1 MTKSIDIRD
10 AHEHNLRHVSLNIP
24 RDSIVV
30 VTGVSGSGKS
40 SLAFDT
46 VFQEGQRRFV
56 ESLSAY
62 ARQFIG
68 RMKHPE
74 VESVR
79 GISPTISIDQKTVNR
94 NPRSTVGTVVEIL
107 DHYRLLFA
115 RLGVPHCPECGRVIQ
130 AQTVDQ
136 IVDNLYAGDGEVNGV
151 PRQVTV
157 MAPIVQ
163 DRKGEYRKELAELK
177 ENGFVR
183 VRVDGEIYRI
193 DEVPPLVRYE
203 KHTIEAVIDRLTLE
217 RKNMSRLREALEGAL
232 KLTDGKLVS
241 FWFAGVPG
249 ATGAAAAGEYRL
261 QGTLLACPKCGV
273 SIPELEP
280 RFFSFNDP
288 KGRCPVCKGM
298 GESCEFDIDL
308 IVPDKT
314 LSLKQGALAVQKKDT
329 GTLLFSD
336 YGWRNLRTIANEM
349 KFTFDTPWNKLKP
362 AQQHAI
368 LYGTPS
374 GSERGV
380 IDIIQELWD
389 MWHIFHF
396 RKFMQIGVCPECKG
410 TRINRTANAV
420 EFHGHNLTEMTEWSV
435 EKSVEFFNKLDLSE
449 KEQRIG
455 REILK
460 EIRGRLSFLNAVGL
474 GYLNISRKAST
485 LSGGEAQRI
494 RLASAVGAGLQ
505 GVLYVMDEPSI
516 GLHPRD
522 NDKLLGMLDHLRA
535 QGNSLIVVEHDE
547 DTMRHADYVID
558 VGPGAG
564 VEGGGI
570 IAAGT
575 VEELEKNKDS
585 LTGAYLSGRKAIEV
599 PVQRKKITAETPKLK
614 VCGAAENNLKNIDV
628 EIPLD
633 GALTVVTG
641 VSGSGKSTLVN
652 QILRRELAR
661 VFFNSE
667 EPVGKFDHLEGLEN
681 IDKVIEIDQT
691 PIGRTPRSNPATYT
705 KIWDDIRDLFAA
717 MEESKIRGYTK
728 SRFSFNVK
736 GGRCDAC
743 EGAGVKEIDMHILPS
758 VQVTCEVCNGK
769 RFNDATREVYFKGKN
784 VSEILDM
791 SISEAAEF
799 FKDISKIAQPLNLL
813 CEVGLGYLTL
823 GQPSTTLSG
832 GEAQRIKIAS
842 ELRRPGTGKT
852 LYLLDEPTTGL
863 HFEDIRKLMECL
875 NRLRS
880 LGNSIVII
888 EHNLDVIKCADWIID
903 LGPDAGVHGGR
914 VIAAGTP
921 EQIAKCKK
929 SETGR
934 YLAPVLA
941 RAKNGYKPITSL
953 IGSLAE
959 NKARYD
965 ATSAQMAAAMKKN
978 SDGPS
983 LDIEVRGARKHNL
996 KNIDVTIPR
1005 HKLTVVTG
1013 VSGSGKSSLAFHTLF
1028 SEGQRR
1034 FVETL
1039 STYARR
1045 FLGRPDRGSIDSITG
1060 LAPAIAIDQKSASKS
1075 PRSTVATLTE
1085 IYDYFRI
1092 FWSRVGT
1099 PHCLKCGKPVDSY
1112 AAGDLMQLAFDR
1124 DAGKMVTVLAPFE
1137 VKDILKLSKILTE
1150 KGYRKVYMGD
1160 KLTDLPLP
1168 KVPTREKQVLA
1179 VVDQVVVKEENRAR
1193 LVEAFERAYR
1203 DGNGIL
1209 FMDAEGQERLSA
1221 SEKPGCAACG
1231 WYMDS
1236 ALNPKLFSFNTHWGA
1251 CETCL
1256 GLGVLK
1262 DSKRE
1267 TGKVCPA
1274 CHGERLKP
1282 EYLAVRIGGNRG
1294 AGSSA
1299 GMNIMD
1305 VHHMSID
1312 NARDWFAAVNF
1323 DGEKNGAGKAKIAE
1337 PLLREII
1344 GRLDFLKSVGLG
1356 YIGLDRSGD
1365 TLSGGESQRIRL
1377 ASQIGSGL
1385 EGVLYVLDEPTVGLH
1400 ESDTAKLLDTLYRL
1414 RDLGNTLVVVEHDMK
1429 MMEAADHIID
1439 MGPAAGEFGGE
1450 VVAEGSP
1457 KALAKPY
1464 ALQQFPRSE
1473 TVKYLTRSN
1482 PIANQIEAKPITEDT
1497 EFYEFKNLTKNN
1509 LKDISVKFPKGAISV
1524 VCGVSGSGKSS
1535 MVMDEVYPALKRKF
1549 QARGKKKQS
1558 GEVLLVDQS
1567 PISGTPRSTPASFTG
1582 VFDDI
1587 RKLFSKLEQS
1597 KVKGFDY
1604 GRFSYN
1610 LARGRCAACEGRGAV
1625 SVEMHFLS
1633 DVWEVCDAC
1642 GGKRYNQETLSVTF
1656 KGKNIADVLDMRVAE
1671 ACEFFKDQPKIL
1683 PKLEALRDVGLP
1695 YVKLG
1700 QPVTTLSGG
1709 ENQRLKLAAELARK
1723 NAPEMVYLLDEPTT
1737 GLHLKDIQTLWN
1749 QLRKLSARGNT
1760 VIVIEH
1766 HPDIIRLADWKVELG
1781 PVGGGNGGHLLE
1793 MGCNN

>member
-46 VFQEGQRRFV
+46 IFQEGQRRFV

-136 IVDNLYAGDGEVNGV
+136 IVDNLYAGDGEIQGV
-151 PRQVTV
+151 PRQITV

-163 DRKGEYRKELAELK
+163 ERKGEYRKELAELK
-177 ENGFVR
+177 ESGFVR

-193 DEVPPLVRYE
+193 DEVPQLVRYE
-203 KHTIEAVIDRLTLE
+203 KHTIEAVVDRLTLE

-232 KLTDGKLVS
+232 KLTEGKLVS
-241 FWFAGVPG
+241 FLFGD
-249 ATGAAAAGEYRL
+249 GEYRL

-288 KGRCPVCKGM
+288 KGQCPVCKGM
-298 GESCEFDIDL
+298 GESCVFDEDL
-308 IVPDKT
+308 VVPDKN
-314 LSLKQGALAVQKKDT
+314 LSINMGALACQKKDT
-329 GTLLFSD
+329 GDVIFSD
-336 YGWRNLRTIANEM
+336 FGWKDLRIIAHEM
-349 KFTFDTPWNKLKP
+349 KFSLDTPWCKLKP
-362 AQQHAI
+362 AQQKAV

-374 GSERGV
+374 GSMRGV
-380 IDIIQELWD
+380 ISVMQELWD
-389 MWHIFHF
+389 MWHIYHF
-396 RKFMQIGVCPECKG
+396 RKYMQIGVCPECKG
-410 TRINRTANAV
+410 TRINRMANAV
-420 EFHGHNLTEMTEWSV
+420 KFHGHNLTEMTEWSV
-435 EKSVEFFNKLDLSE
+435 EESVEFFNKLDLSE
-449 KEQRIG
+449 KELRIG
-455 REILK
+455 REVLK

-547 DTMRHADYVID
+547 DTMRHADYVVD

-575 VEELEKNKDS
+575 VSELEKNKDS

-599 PVQRKKITAETPKLK
+599 PACRKKIDKDTPKIK
-614 VCGAAENNLKNIDV
+614 ICGAAENNLKNIDV

-667 EPVGKFDHLEGLEN
+667 EPVGRFDHLEGIEN

-705 KIWDDIRDLFAA
+705 KIWDDIRDLFAS
-717 MEESKIRGYTK
+717 MEESRIRGYK
-728 SRFSFNVK
+728 KGRFSFNVK

-791 SISEAAEF
+791 SIGEAAEF
-799 FKDISKIAQPLNLL
+799 FKDQPRIAKPLDLL

-832 GEAQRIKIAS
+832 GEAQRIKIAA

-863 HFEDIRKLMECL
+863 HFEDIRKLMDCL

-880 LGNSIVII
+880 LGNSIVVI
-888 EHNLDVIKCADWIID
+888 EHNLDVIKCADWIVD
-903 LGPDAGVHGGR
+903 LGPDAGVHGGE
-914 VIAAGTP
+914 VIAVGTP

-941 RAKNGYKPITSL
+941 RAKNGYKPVTRL
-953 IGSLAE
+953 MGSLAE
-959 NKARYD
+959 NKARYN
-965 ATSAQMAAAMKKN
+965 ATSAKMAAAMKG
-978 SDGPS
+978 DGPS

-1045 FLGRPDRGSIDSITG
+1045 FLGRPDRGSVDSISG

-1112 AAGDLMQLAFDR
+1112 AVGDLMRWVFDR
-1124 DAGKMVTVLAPFE
+1124 KLDKMVTVLAPFE
-1137 VKDILKLSKILTE
+1137 IKDVLKLSMILKE
-1150 KGYRKVYMGD
+1150 KGYRKVYMGG
-1160 KLTDLPLP
+1160 KLLDLPFP
-1168 KVPTREKQVLA
+1168 KVPTREKQALA

-1209 FMDAEGQERLSA
+1209 FVDCEGEERLCA
-1221 SEKPGCAACG
+1221 SEKPGCPGCG

-1251 CETCL
+1251 CENCL
-1256 GLGVLK
+1256 GLGLVK
-1262 DSKRE
+1262 DSRFE
-1267 TGKVCPA
+1267 SGKVCPK
-1274 CHGERLKP
+1274 CRGERLKP
-1282 EYLAVRIGGNRG
+1282 EYLAVRIGGGRG
-1294 AGSSA
+1294 EKKQGKKNL

-1312 NARDWFAAVNF
+1312 SARDWFAGVSF
-1323 DGEKNGAGKAKIAE
+1323 EGEKNGAGKAKVAE

-1344 GRLDFLKSVGLG
+1344 ARLDFLKSVGLG

-1400 ESDTAKLLDTLYRL
+1400 ESDTAKLLDTLFRL

-1457 KALAKPY
+1457 KALSKPY

-1482 PIANQIEAKPITEDT
+1482 PITNQIEAKPITDGT
-1497 EFYEFKNLTKNN
+1497 EFYEFENLTKNN
-1509 LKDISVKFPKGAISV
+1509 LKDISVKFPKGGISV

-1535 MVMDEVYPALKRKF
+1535 MVMDEIYPALKSRF

-1587 RKLFSKLEQS
+1587 RQLFAKLEQS

-1610 LARGRCAACEGRGAV
+1610 IARGRCAACEGRGAI

-1633 DVWEVCDAC
+1633 DVWEVCEAC
-1642 GGKRYNQETLSVTF
+1642 GGKRYNQETLSVYF
-1656 KGKNIADVLDMRVAE
+1656 KGKNIADVLDMRVSE

-1760 VIVIEH
+1760 VIIIEH

-1793 MGCNN
+1793 MGCNGSF

>member
-1 MTKSIDIRD
+1 MTKSIEIRD
-10 AHEHNLRHVSLNIP
+10 AHEHNLRHVDLTIP

-68 RMKHPE
+68 RMKHPD

-107 DHYRLLFA
+107 DHYRLMFA
-115 RLGVPHCPECGRVIQ
+115 RLGVPHCPKCGKVIQ
-130 AQTVDQ
+130 AQSVDQ
-136 IVDNLYAGDGEVNGV
+136 IVDNLYASDENKKIL
-151 PRQVTV
+151 V

-163 DRKGEYRKELAELK
+163 ERKGEYRKELAELK

-183 VRVDGEIYRI
+183 VRVDGTIYRLE
-193 DEVPPLVRYE
+193 EVPLLVRYE
-203 KHTIEAVIDRLTLE
+203 KHTIEVVIDRLVLE
-217 RKNMSRLREALEGAL
+217 RKNMSRLREAIEGAL

-241 FWFAGVPG
+241 FLLDDSD
-249 ATGAAAAGEYRL
+249 YRL
-261 QGTLLACPKCGV
+261 QGTQLACPKCGI

-288 KGRCPVCKGM
+288 KGQCPACKGL
-298 GESCEFDIDL
+298 GESCEFDINL
-308 IVPDKT
+308 IVPDPS
-314 LSLKQGALAVQKKDT
+314 LSLKQGCLAPQKKDD
-329 GTLLFSD
+329 GCIIFSD
-336 YGWRNLRTIANEM
+336 FGWRNLRTIANEM
-349 KFTFDTPWNKLKP
+349 HFSLDTPWNKLKK
-362 AQQHAI
+362 AQQDAV

-380 IDIIQELWD
+380 VTIMQELWD
-389 MWHIFHF
+389 MWHIYHF
-396 RKFMQIGVCPECKG
+396 RKYMQIGVCPECHG
-410 TRINRTANAV
+410 TRINRIAAAV
-420 EFHGHNLTEMTEWSV
+420 DFHGHNICEMTEWSV
-435 EKSVEFFNKLDLSE
+435 EKSVEFFNKLKLSP

-455 REILK
+455 REVLK
-460 EIRGRLSFLNAVGL
+460 EIRGRLGFLKAVGL
-474 GYLNISRKAST
+474 GYLDISRKAST

-505 GVLYVMDEPSI
+505 GVLYVLDEPSI

-522 NDKLLGMLDHLRA
+522 NDKLLEMLERLRA
-535 QGNSLIVVEHDE
+535 QGNSLLIVEHDE
-547 DTMRHADYVID
+547 DTMRHADCVID

-564 VEGGGI
+564 VEGGRI
-570 IAAGT
+570 LAAGT
-575 VEELEKNKDS
+575 VEELEKNKSS
-585 LTGAYLSGRKAIEV
+585 LTGAYLSGRKAIEI
-599 PVQRKKITAETPKLK
+599 PAQRMKIDAKTPKLK
-614 VCGAAENNLKNIDV
+614 ICGACENNLKNIDV
-628 EIPLD
+628 EIPLG
-633 GALTVVTG
+633 GAFTVVTG

-661 VFFNSE
+661 VFYNSE

-705 KIWDDIRDLFAA
+705 KIWDDIRDLFAG
-717 MEESKIRGYTK
+717 MEESKVRGYTK

-743 EGAGVKEIDMHILPS
+743 EGAGVKVIDMHILPS
-758 VQVTCEVCNGK
+758 VQVTCDVCDGK
-769 RFNDATREVYFKGKN
+769 RFNEATREVYFKGKN
-784 VSEILDM
+784 ISEVLDM

-799 FKDISKIAQPLNLL
+799 FKDIPKIAEPLKLL

-832 GEAQRIKIAS
+832 GEAQRVKIAS

-863 HFEDIRKLMECL
+863 HFEDIRRLLECL

-880 LGNSIVII
+880 LGNSVVVI

-903 LGPDAGVHGGR
+903 LGPDAGVNGGR
-914 VIAAGTP
+914 IIATGTP

-941 RAKNGYKPITSL
+941 KKHG
-953 IGSLAE
+953 E
-959 NKARYD
+959 NKHFARTDEKGENY
-965 ATSAQMAAAMKKN
+965 
-978 SDGPS
+978 S
-983 LDIEVRGARKHNL
+983 LDIEVHGARKHNL

-1005 HKLTVVTG
+1005 HKLTVITG

-1045 FLGRPDRGSIDSITG
+1045 FLGRPDRGSIDSISG

-1092 FWSRVGT
+1092 LWARVGT
-1099 PHCLKCGKPVDSY
+1099 AHCLHCGKPVSSY
-1112 AAGDLMQLAFDR
+1112 AAGDLMQFAFDR
-1124 DAGKMVTVLAPFE
+1124 DLNKMVTVLAPFE
-1137 VKDILKLSKILTE
+1137 IKDEIKLSKILTE
-1150 KGYRKVYMGD
+1150 KGYRKVYLGK
-1160 KLTDLPLP
+1160 KLVELPLP
-1168 KVPTREKQVLA
+1168 KIPIREKQLLA
-1179 VVDQVVVKEENRAR
+1179 VVDSVVVKEENRAR
-1193 LVEAFERAYR
+1193 LVEAFERGYR

-1209 FMDAEGQERLSA
+1209 YVDCDGEERLSA
-1221 SEKPGCAACG
+1221 SEKPGCPECG

-1236 ALNPKLFSFNTHWGA
+1236 VLNPKHFSFNTHWGA

-1256 GLGVLK
+1256 GLGHFK
-1262 DSKRE
+1262 DGE
-1267 TGKVCPA
+1267 ECPD

-1282 EYLAVRIGGNRG
+1282 EYLAVRILGK
-1294 AGSSA
+1294 
-1299 GMNIMD
+1299 NIMD
-1305 VHHMSID
+1305 INHMSIAE
-1312 NARDWFAAVNF
+1312 ARDWFAKVDFANEENATAVSA
-1323 DGEKNGAGKAKIAE
+1323 ESKKTIAA

-1344 GRLDFLKSVGLG
+1344 GRLDFLISVGLG
-1356 YIGLDRSGD
+1356 YIGLDRAGD

-1414 RDLGNTLVVVEHDMK
+1414 RDLGNTLVVVEHDIK
-1429 MMEAADHIID
+1429 MMQAADHIID
-1439 MGPAAGEFGGE
+1439 MGPGAGDFGGE

-1457 KALAKPY
+1457 VELAKPY

-1473 TVKYLTRSN
+1473 TVKFLTYST
-1482 PIANQIEAKPITEDT
+1482 PVANQLEPVHITDDT
-1497 EFYEFKNLTKNN
+1497 EFYEFKNLKTNN
-1509 LKDISVKFPKGAISV
+1509 LKNLSVKFPKKAVSV

-1535 MVMDEVYPALKRKF
+1535 LVVDEVFPALKKLF
-1549 QARGKKKQS
+1549 QARGRKKQS

-1597 KVKGFDY
+1597 KMKGFDY

-1610 LARGRCAACEGRGAV
+1610 LARGRCPACEGRGAV
-1625 SVEMHFLS
+1625 AVEMHFLS
-1633 DVWEVCDAC
+1633 DIWETCEVC
-1642 GGKRYNQETLSVTF
+1642 GGKRYNQETLTVTF
-1656 KGKNIADVLDMRVAE
+1656 KGKNIADVLDMRIVE

-1683 PKLEALRDVGLP
+1683 PKLECLRDVGLP

-1709 ENQRLKLAAELARK
+1709 ESQRLKLAAELCRRPA
-1723 NAPEMVYLLDEPTT
+1723 NEMVYLLDEPTT
-1737 GLHLKDIQTLWN
+1737 GLHLKDIQILWN
-1749 QLRKLSARGNT
+1749 LLRRLSARGDT

-1781 PVGGGNGGHLLE
+1781 PVGGAKGGYLLE
-1793 MGCNN
+1793 MGVNSPKF

>member
-1 MTKSIDIRD
+1 MTKSIVIRD
-10 AHEHNLRHVSLNIP
+10 AHEHNLRHVDLTIP

-68 RMKHPE
+68 RMKHPD

-107 DHYRLLFA
+107 DHYRLMFA
-115 RLGVPHCPECGRVIQ
+115 RLGVPHCPKCGKVIQ
-130 AQTVDQ
+130 AQSVDQ
-136 IVDNLYAGDGEVNGV
+136 IVDNLYASDENKKIL
-151 PRQVTV
+151 V

-163 DRKGEYRKELAELK
+163 ERKGEYRKELAELK

-183 VRVDGEIYRI
+183 VRVDGTIYRLE
-193 DEVPPLVRYE
+193 EVPLLVRYE
-203 KHTIEAVIDRLTLE
+203 KHTIEVVIDRLTLE
-217 RKNMSRLREALEGAL
+217 RKNMSRLREAIEGAL

-241 FWFAGVPG
+241 FLLSTPE
-249 ATGAAAAGEYRL
+249 AAGSDGAGSAKEEYRL
-261 QGTLLACPKCGV
+261 QGTQLACPKCGI

-288 KGRCPVCKGM
+288 KGQCPACRGL
-298 GESCEFDIDL
+298 GESCEFDINL
-308 IVPDKT
+308 IVPDPS
-314 LSLKQGALAVQKKDT
+314 LSLKQGCLAPQKKDD
-329 GTLLFSD
+329 GCIIFSD
-336 YGWRNLRTIANEM
+336 FGWRNLRTIANEM
-349 KFTFDTPWNKLKP
+349 HFTLDTPWNKLKK
-362 AQQHAI
+362 AQQDAV

-380 IDIIQELWD
+380 VTVMQELWD
-389 MWHIFHF
+389 MWHIYHF
-396 RKFMQIGVCPECKG
+396 RKYMQIGVCPECHG
-410 TRINRTANAV
+410 TRINRIAAAV
-420 EFHGHNLTEMTEWSV
+420 DFHGHNICEMTEWSV
-435 EKSVEFFNKLDLSE
+435 EKSVEFFDKLKLSP

-455 REILK
+455 REVLK
-460 EIRGRLSFLNAVGL
+460 EIRGRLGFLKAVGL
-474 GYLNISRKAST
+474 GYLDISRKAST

-505 GVLYVMDEPSI
+505 GVLYVLDEPSI

-522 NDKLLGMLDHLRA
+522 NDKLLEMLERLRA
-535 QGNSLIVVEHDE
+535 QGNSLLIVEHDE
-547 DTMRHADYVID
+547 DTMRHADCVID

-564 VEGGGI
+564 VEGGRI
-570 IAAGT
+570 LAAGT
-575 VEELEKNKDS
+575 VDELEKNKSS
-585 LTGAYLSGRKAIEV
+585 LTGAYLSGRKSIEI
-599 PVQRKKITAETPKLK
+599 PSQRMKIDAKTPKLK
-614 VCGAAENNLKNIDV
+614 ICGACENNLKNVDV
-628 EIPLD
+628 EIPLG
-633 GALTVVTG
+633 GAFTVVTG
-641 VSGSGKSTLVN
+641 VSGSGKSTLIN

-661 VFFNSE
+661 VFYNSE

-705 KIWDDIRDLFAA
+705 KIWDDIRDLFAG
-717 MEESKIRGYTK
+717 MEESKVRGYTK

-743 EGAGVKEIDMHILPS
+743 EGAGVKVIDMHILPS
-758 VQVTCEVCNGK
+758 VQVTCDVCDGK
-769 RFNDATREVYFKGKN
+769 RFNEATREVYFKGKN
-784 VSEILDM
+784 ISEVLDM

-799 FKDISKIAQPLNLL
+799 FKDIPKIAEPLKLL

-832 GEAQRIKIAS
+832 GEAQRVKIAS

-863 HFEDIRKLMECL
+863 HFEDIRRLLECL

-880 LGNSIVII
+880 LGNSVVVI

-903 LGPDAGVHGGR
+903 LGPDAGVNGGR
-914 VIAAGTP
+914 IIATGTP

-941 RAKNGYKPITSL
+941 KKHG
-953 IGSLAE
+953 E
-959 NKARYD
+959 NKHFERTEEKGENY
-965 ATSAQMAAAMKKN
+965 
-978 SDGPS
+978 S
-983 LDIEVRGARKHNL
+983 LDIEVHGARKHNL

-1005 HKLTVVTG
+1005 HKLTVITG

-1045 FLGRPDRGSIDSITG
+1045 FLGRPDRGSIDSISG

-1092 FWSRVGT
+1092 LWARVGT
-1099 PHCLKCGKPVDSY
+1099 AHCLHCGKPVSSY
-1112 AAGDLMQLAFDR
+1112 AAGDLMQLAFSR
-1124 DAGKMVTVLAPFE
+1124 DLNKMVTVLAPFE
-1137 VKDILKLSKILTE
+1137 IKDVLKLSKILTE
-1150 KGYRKVYMGD
+1150 KGYRKAYLGK
-1160 KLTDLPLP
+1160 KLVELPLP
-1168 KVPTREKQVLA
+1168 KIPTREKQLLA
-1179 VVDQVVVKEENRAR
+1179 VVDSVVVKEENRAR
-1193 LVEAFERAYR
+1193 LVEAFERGYR

-1209 FMDAEGQERLSA
+1209 YVDCDGEERLSA
-1221 SEKPGCAACG
+1221 SEKPGCPECG

-1236 ALNPKLFSFNTHWGA
+1236 ALNPKHFSFNTHWGA

-1256 GLGVLK
+1256 GLGHFK
-1262 DSKRE
+1262 DGE
-1267 TGKVCPA
+1267 ECPD

-1282 EYLAVRIGGNRG
+1282 EYLAVKILGK
-1294 AGSSA
+1294 
-1299 GMNIMD
+1299 NIMD
-1305 VHHMSID
+1305 INHMSIAE
-1312 NARDWFAAVNF
+1312 ARDWFAKVDFANEENATAVS
-1323 DGEKNGAGKAKIAE
+1323 AE
-1337 PLLREII
+1337 SKKTVAAPLLREII
-1344 GRLDFLKSVGLG
+1344 GRLDFLISVGLG
-1356 YIGLDRSGD
+1356 YIGLDRAGD

-1414 RDLGNTLVVVEHDMK
+1414 RDLGNTLVVVEHDIK
-1429 MMEAADHIID
+1429 MMQAADHIID
-1439 MGPAAGEFGGE
+1439 MGPGAGDFGGE

-1457 KALAKPY
+1457 AELAKPY

-1473 TVKYLTRSN
+1473 TVKFLTYST
-1482 PIANQIEAKPITEDT
+1482 PVANQLEPVQITDET
-1497 EFYEFKNLTKNN
+1497 EFYEFKNLKTNN
-1509 LKDISVKFPKGAISV
+1509 LKNLSVKFPKHAVSV

-1535 MVMDEVYPALKRKF
+1535 LVVDEVFPALKRLF
-1549 QARGKKKQS
+1549 QARGRKKQS

-1597 KVKGFDY
+1597 KMKGFDY

-1610 LARGRCAACEGRGAV
+1610 LARGRCPACEGRGAV
-1625 SVEMHFLS
+1625 AVEMHFLS
-1633 DVWEVCDAC
+1633 DIWETCEVC
-1642 GGKRYNQETLSVTF
+1642 GGKRYNQETLTVTF
-1656 KGKNIADVLDMRVAE
+1656 KGKNIADVLDMRIVE

-1683 PKLEALRDVGLP
+1683 PKLECLRDVGLP

-1709 ENQRLKLAAELARK
+1709 ESQRLKLAAELCRRPA
-1723 NAPEMVYLLDEPTT
+1723 NEMVYLLDEPTT
-1737 GLHLKDIQTLWN
+1737 GLHLKDIQILWN
-1749 QLRKLSARGNT
+1749 LLRRLSARGDT

-1781 PVGGGNGGHLLE
+1781 PVGGAKGGYLLE
-1793 MGCNN
+1793 MGVNSSNL

>member
-1 MTKSIDIRD
+1 MTKSIEIRD
-10 AHEHNLRHVSLNIP
+10 AHEHNLRHVDLTIP

-68 RMKHPE
+68 RMKHPD

-107 DHYRLLFA
+107 DHYRLMFA
-115 RLGVPHCPECGRVIQ
+115 RLGVPHCPKCGKVIQ
-130 AQTVDQ
+130 AQSVDQ
-136 IVDNLYAGDGEVNGV
+136 IVDNLYASDENKKIL
-151 PRQVTV
+151 V

-163 DRKGEYRKELAELK
+163 ERKGEYRKELAELK

-183 VRVDGEIYRI
+183 VRVDGTIYRLE
-193 DEVPPLVRYE
+193 DVPLLVRYE
-203 KHTIEAVIDRLTLE
+203 KHTIEVVIDRLTLE
-217 RKNMSRLREALEGAL
+217 RKNMSRLREAIEGAL

-241 FWFAGVPG
+241 FLLSSPE
-249 ATGAAAAGEYRL
+249 AAGGSNAANSDGAGSAKEEYRL
-261 QGTLLACPKCGV
+261 QGTQLACPKCGI

-288 KGRCPVCKGM
+288 KGQCPACRGL
-298 GESCEFDIDL
+298 GESCEFDVNL
-308 IVPDKT
+308 IVPDPS
-314 LSLKQGALAVQKKDT
+314 LSLKQGCLAPQKKDD
-329 GTLLFSD
+329 GCIIFSD
-336 YGWRNLRTIANEM
+336 FGWRNLRTIANEM
-349 KFTFDTPWNKLKP
+349 HFSLDTPWNKLKK
-362 AQQHAI
+362 AQQDAV

-380 IDIIQELWD
+380 VTIMQELWD
-389 MWHIFHF
+389 MWHIYHF
-396 RKFMQIGVCPECKG
+396 RKYMQIGVCPECHG
-410 TRINRTANAV
+410 TRINRIAAAV
-420 EFHGHNLTEMTEWSV
+420 DFHGHNICEMTEWSV
-435 EKSVEFFNKLDLSE
+435 EKSVEFFNKLKLSP

-455 REILK
+455 REVLK
-460 EIRGRLSFLNAVGL
+460 EIRGRLGFLKAVGL
-474 GYLNISRKAST
+474 GYLDISRKAST

-505 GVLYVMDEPSI
+505 GVLYVLDEPSI

-522 NDKLLGMLDHLRA
+522 NDKLLEMLERLRA
-535 QGNSLIVVEHDE
+535 QGNSLLIVEHDE
-547 DTMRHADYVID
+547 DTMRHADCVID

-564 VEGGGI
+564 VEGGRI
-570 IAAGT
+570 LAAGT
-575 VEELEKNKDS
+575 VDELEKNKSS
-585 LTGAYLSGRKAIEV
+585 LTGAYLSGRKSIEI
-599 PVQRKKITAETPKLK
+599 PAQRMKIDAKTPKLK
-614 VCGAAENNLKNIDV
+614 ICGACENNLKNVDV
-628 EIPLD
+628 EIPLG
-633 GALTVVTG
+633 GAFTVVTG
-641 VSGSGKSTLVN
+641 VSGSGKSTLIN

-661 VFFNSE
+661 VFYNSE

-705 KIWDDIRDLFAA
+705 KIWDDIRDLFAG
-717 MEESKIRGYTK
+717 MEESKVRGYTK

-743 EGAGVKEIDMHILPS
+743 EGAGVKVIDMHILPS
-758 VQVTCEVCNGK
+758 VQVTCDVCDGK
-769 RFNDATREVYFKGKN
+769 RFNEATREVYFKGKN
-784 VSEILDM
+784 ISEVLDM

-799 FKDISKIAQPLNLL
+799 FKDIPKIAEPLKLL

-832 GEAQRIKIAS
+832 GEAQRVKIAS

-863 HFEDIRKLMECL
+863 HFEDIRRLLECL

-880 LGNSIVII
+880 LGNSVVVI

-903 LGPDAGVHGGR
+903 LGPDAGVNGGR
-914 VIAAGTP
+914 IIATGTP

-941 RAKNGYKPITSL
+941 KKHG
-953 IGSLAE
+953 E
-959 NKARYD
+959 NKHFERTDEKGEDY
-965 ATSAQMAAAMKKN
+965 
-978 SDGPS
+978 S
-983 LDIEVRGARKHNL
+983 LDIEVHGARKHNL

-1005 HKLTVVTG
+1005 HKLTVITG

-1045 FLGRPDRGSIDSITG
+1045 FLGRPDRGSIDSISG

-1092 FWSRVGT
+1092 LWARVGT
-1099 PHCLKCGKPVDSY
+1099 AHCLKCGKPVSSY

-1124 DAGKMVTVLAPFE
+1124 DLNKMVTVLAPFE
-1137 VKDILKLSKILTE
+1137 IKDEIKLSKILTE
-1150 KGYRKVYMGD
+1150 KGYRKVYLGK
-1160 KLTDLPLP
+1160 KLVELPLP
-1168 KVPTREKQVLA
+1168 KIPIREKQLLA
-1179 VVDQVVVKEENRAR
+1179 VVDSVVVKEENRAR
-1193 LVEAFERAYR
+1193 LVEAFERGYR

-1209 FMDAEGQERLSA
+1209 YVDCDGEERLSA
-1221 SEKPGCAACG
+1221 SEKPGCPDCG

-1236 ALNPKLFSFNTHWGA
+1236 ALNPKHFSFNTHWGA

-1256 GLGVLK
+1256 GLGHFK
-1262 DSKRE
+1262 DGE
-1267 TGKVCPA
+1267 ECPD

-1282 EYLAVRIGGNRG
+1282 EYLAVRILGK
-1294 AGSSA
+1294 
-1299 GMNIMD
+1299 NIMD
-1305 VHHMSID
+1305 INHMSIAE
-1312 NARDWFAAVNF
+1312 ARDWFAKVDFANEENATSATIQSKTTV
-1323 DGEKNGAGKAKIAE
+1323 AS

-1344 GRLDFLKSVGLG
+1344 GRLDFLISVGLG
-1356 YIGLDRSGD
+1356 YIGLDRAGD

-1414 RDLGNTLVVVEHDMK
+1414 RDLGNTLVVVEHDIK
-1429 MMEAADHIID
+1429 MMQAADHIID
-1439 MGPAAGEFGGE
+1439 MGPGAGDFGGE

-1457 KALAKPY
+1457 AELAKPY
-1464 ALQQFPRSE
+1464 ALQRFPRSE
-1473 TVKYLTRSN
+1473 TVKFLTYST
-1482 PIANQIEAKPITEDT
+1482 PVANQLEPVQITDDT
-1497 EFYEFKNLTKNN
+1497 EFYEFKNLKTNN
-1509 LKDISVKFPKGAISV
+1509 LKNLSVKFPKHAVSV

-1535 MVMDEVYPALKRKF
+1535 LVVDEVFPALKKQF
-1549 QARGKKKQS
+1549 QARGRKKQS

-1597 KVKGFDY
+1597 KMKGFDY

-1610 LARGRCAACEGRGAV
+1610 LARGRCPACEGRGAV
-1625 SVEMHFLS
+1625 AVEMHFLS
-1633 DVWEVCDAC
+1633 DIWETCEVC
-1642 GGKRYNQETLSVTF
+1642 GGKRYNQETLTVTF
-1656 KGKNIADVLDMRVAE
+1656 KGKNIADVLDMRIVE

-1683 PKLEALRDVGLP
+1683 PKLECLRDVGLP

-1709 ENQRLKLAAELARK
+1709 ESQRLKLAAELCRRPAT
-1723 NAPEMVYLLDEPTT
+1723 EMVYLLDEPTT
-1737 GLHLKDIQTLWN
+1737 GLHLKDIQILWN
-1749 QLRKLSARGNT
+1749 LLRRLSARGDT

-1781 PVGGGNGGHLLE
+1781 PVGGAKGGYLLE
-1793 MGCNN
+1793 MGVNSPKS

>member
-1 MTKSIDIRD
+1 
-10 AHEHNLRHVSLNIP
+10 
-24 RDSIVV
+24 
-30 VTGVSGSGKS
+30 
-40 SLAFDT
+40 
-46 VFQEGQRRFV
+46 
-56 ESLSAY
+56 
-62 ARQFIG
+62 
-68 RMKHPE
+68 MKRPD

-107 DHYRLLFA
+107 DHYRLLFS
-115 RLGVPHCPECGRVIQ
+115 RLGVPHCPKCGKVIQ

-136 IVDNLYAGDGEVNGV
+136 IVDNLYAVDENRKIV
-151 PRQVTV
+151 V
-157 MAPIVQ
+157 MGPIVQ
-163 DRKGEYRKELAELK
+163 ERKGEYRKELAELK

-183 VRVDGEIYRI
+183 ARVDGEIYRLE
-193 DEVPPLVRYE
+193 DVPQLVRYE
-203 KHTIEAVIDRLTLE
+203 KHTIEAVVDRLVLE
-217 RKNMSRLREALEGAL
+217 RKNMSRLREAIEGAL

-241 FWFAGVPG
+241 FLLDDS
-249 ATGAAAAGEYRL
+249 EYRL

-288 KGRCPVCKGM
+288 KGRCPACKGL
-298 GESCEFDIDL
+298 GENCEFDVDL
-308 IVPDKT
+308 VVPDKS
-314 LSLKQGALAVQKKDT
+314 LSLKQGCLAPQKKDD
-329 GTLLFSD
+329 GCIIFSD
-336 YGWRNLRTIANEM
+336 FGWRNLRTIANEM
-349 KFTFDTPWNKLKP
+349 HFSLDTPWFKLKK
-362 AQQHAI
+362 AQQDAI

-380 IDIIQELWD
+380 ISVMQELWD

-396 RKFMQIGVCPECKG
+396 RKFMQIGPCPECHG
-410 TRINRTANAV
+410 TRINSIAAAV
-420 EFHGHNLTEMTEWSV
+420 DFHGHNICEMTDWSV
-435 EKSVEFFNKLDLSE
+435 EKSVEFFAKLNLSA

-455 REILK
+455 SEVLK
-460 EIRGRLSFLNAVGL
+460 EIRGRLGFLNAVGL

-505 GVLYVMDEPSI
+505 GVLYVLDEPSI

-522 NDKLLGMLDHLRA
+522 NDKLLEMLSRLRA
-535 QGNSLIVVEHDE
+535 QGNSLLIVEHDE
-547 DTMRHADYVID
+547 DTMRHADCVID

-564 VEGGGI
+564 VEGGRI
-570 IAAGT
+570 LAAGT
-575 VEELEKNKDS
+575 VEELEKNKSS
-585 LTGAYLSGRKAIEV
+585 LTGAYLSGRKAIEI
-599 PVQRKKITAETPKLK
+599 PKERKKIDKDTPKLK
-614 VCGAAENNLKNIDV
+614 LFGCCENNLKNVDV
-628 EIPLD
+628 EFPLD
-633 GALTVVTG
+633 GAFTVVTG

-661 VFFNSE
+661 VFYNSE
-667 EPVGKFDHLEGLEN
+667 EPVGKFDHMEGLGN

-705 KIWDDIRDLFAA
+705 KIWDDIRDLFAGL
-717 MEESKIRGYTK
+717 EESKVRGYSK

-743 EGAGVKEIDMHILPS
+743 EGAGVKIVDMHILPS
-758 VQVTCEVCNGK
+758 VQVTCDVCDGK
-769 RFNDATREVYFKGKN
+769 RFNEATREVFYKGKN
-784 VSEILDM
+784 ISEILDM
-791 SISEAAEF
+791 SISEACEF
-799 FKDISKIAQPLNLL
+799 FKNLPKIYKPLQLL
-813 CEVGLGYLTL
+813 EEVGLGYLRL

-832 GEAQRIKIAS
+832 GEAQRVKIAA

-863 HFEDIRKLMECL
+863 HFEDIRKLLECL

-880 LGNSIVII
+880 LGNSIVVI
-888 EHNLDVIKCADWIID
+888 EHNLDVIKCADWIVD

-914 VIAAGTP
+914 IVATGSP

-941 RAKNGYKPITSL
+941 KKQSEKRL
-953 IGSLAE
+953 FERRHEGSE
-959 NKARYD
+959 EC
-965 ATSAQMAAAMKKN
+965 
-978 SDGPS
+978 S

-1005 HKLTVVTG
+1005 HKITVVTG

-1045 FLGRPDRGSIDSITG
+1045 FLGRPDRGSVDSISG
-1060 LAPAIAIDQKSASKS
+1060 LAPAIAIDQKSSSKS

-1092 FWSRVGT
+1092 FWARVGT
-1099 PHCLKCGKPVDSY
+1099 AHCLHCGKSVNSF
-1112 AAGDLMQLAFDR
+1112 AVGDLVQFAFGR
-1124 DAGKMVTVLAPFE
+1124 DADKMVTVLAPFE
-1137 VKDILKLSKILTE
+1137 VKDIVKLSKILTD
-1150 KGYRKVYMGD
+1150 KGYRYAYLGE
-1160 KLTDLPLP
+1160 KLVELPFP
-1168 KVPTREKQVLA
+1168 KIPVRNKQVLA
-1179 VVDQVVVKEENRAR
+1179 VVDRVVVKEENRAR
-1193 LVEAFERAYR
+1193 LVDAFERAYR

-1209 FMDAEGQERLSA
+1209 FVDSEGHERLSA
-1221 SEKPGCAACG
+1221 SEKPGCPECG
-1231 WYMDS
+1231 WYMES
-1236 ALNPKLFSFNTHWGA
+1236 ALNPRNFSFNTHWGA

-1256 GLGVLK
+1256 GLGHFK
-1262 DSKRE
+1262 DGE
-1267 TGKVCPA
+1267 ICPY
-1274 CHGERLKP
+1274 CHGERLKKD
-1282 EYLAVRIGGNRG
+1282 YLAVRIRG
-1294 AGSSA
+1294 R
-1299 GMNIMD
+1299 NIMD
-1305 VHHMSID
+1305 VHHMSIAE
-1312 NARDWFAAVNF
+1312 ARDWFAEVNF
-1323 DGEKNGAGKAKIAE
+1323 DGEKNAEGKRSVAE

-1344 GRLDFLKSVGLG
+1344 GRLDFLNSVGLG
-1356 YIGLDRSGD
+1356 YIGLDRAGD
-1365 TLSGGESQRIRL
+1365 TLSGGEAQRIRL

-1429 MMEAADHIID
+1429 MMQAADHIID
-1439 MGPAAGEFGGE
+1439 LGPNAGDFGGE
-1450 VVAEGSP
+1450 IVAEGSP
-1457 KALAKPY
+1457 AELSKPY
-1464 ALQQFPRSE
+1464 ALQRFPRSE
-1473 TVKYLTRSN
+1473 TVKFMTRST
-1482 PIANQIEAKPITEDT
+1482 PVANQMAPVQIGDDT
-1497 EFYEFKNLTKNN
+1497 EFYEFSHLKANN
-1509 LKDISVKFPKGAISV
+1509 LKDISVKFPKGAVSV

-1535 MVMDEVYPALKRKF
+1535 LVVDAVFPALKNKF
-1549 QARGKKKQS
+1549 QARGRKKQS

-1587 RKLFSKLEQS
+1587 RKLYAKLEMS

-1610 LARGRCAACEGRGAV
+1610 LARGRCEACEGRGAIA
-1625 SVEMHFLS
+1625 VEMHFLS
-1633 DVWEVCDAC
+1633 DIWEPCEVC
-1642 GGKRYNQETLSVTF
+1642 GGKRYNQETLTVTF
-1656 KGKNIADVLDMRVAE
+1656 KGKNIADVLDMRVVE

-1683 PKLEALRDVGLP
+1683 PKLECLRDVGLP

-1700 QPVTTLSGG
+1700 QPVTTMSGG
-1709 ENQRLKLAAELARK
+1709 ENQRLKLAAELCRRPAT
-1723 NAPEMVYLLDEPTT
+1723 EMVYLLDEPTT
-1737 GLHLKDIQTLWN
+1737 GLHLKDIQILWN
-1749 QLRKLSARGNT
+1749 LLRRLSARGDT

-1781 PVGGGNGGHLLE
+1781 PVGGAKGGFLVN
-1793 MGCNN
+1793 MGENK

>member
-1 MTKSIDIRD
+1 MTKSIVIRD
-10 AHEHNLRHVSLNIP
+10 AHEHNLRHVDLTIP

-68 RMKHPE
+68 RMKRPD

-107 DHYRLLFA
+107 DHYRLLFS
-115 RLGVPHCPECGRVIQ
+115 RLGVPHCPKCGKVIQ

-136 IVDNLYAGDGEVNGV
+136 IVDNLYAGDENRKLV
-151 PRQVTV
+151 V

-163 DRKGEYRKELAELK
+163 ERKGEYRKELAELK

-183 VRVDGEIYRI
+183 ARVDGEIYRLE
-193 DEVPPLVRYE
+193 DVPPLVRYE
-203 KHTIEAVIDRLTLE
+203 KHTIEAVIDRMVLE
-217 RKNMSRLREALEGAL
+217 RKNMSRLREAIEGAL

-241 FWFAGVPG
+241 FLFDE
-249 ATGAAAAGEYRL
+249 GEYRL

-288 KGRCPVCKGM
+288 KGRCPACKGL
-298 GESCEFDIDL
+298 GESCTFDVDL
-308 IVPDKT
+308 VVPDKS
-314 LSLKQGALAVQKKDT
+314 LSIKQGCLAPQKKDD
-329 GTLLFSD
+329 GCIIFSD
-336 YGWRNLRTIANEM
+336 FGWRNLRTIANEM
-349 KFTFDTPWNKLKP
+349 HFSLDTPWNKLTK
-362 AQQHAI
+362 AQQNAV

-374 GSERGV
+374 ESERGV
-380 IDIIQELWD
+380 ITVMQELWD
-389 MWHIFHF
+389 MWHIYHF
-396 RKFMQIGVCPECKG
+396 RKYMLITECPECKG
-410 TRINRTANAV
+410 RRINNIAAAV
-420 EFHGHNLTEMTEWSV
+420 DFHGHNICEMTEWSV
-435 EKSVEFFNKLDLSE
+435 EKSVDFFEGLKLSA
-449 KEQRIG
+449 KEMRIG
-455 REILK
+455 SEVLK
-460 EIRGRLSFLNAVGL
+460 EIRGRLGFLKAVGL

-505 GVLYVMDEPSI
+505 GVLYVLDEPSI

-522 NDKLLGMLDHLRA
+522 NDKLLEMLERLRA
-535 QGNSLIVVEHDE
+535 QGNSLLVVEHDE
-547 DTMRHADYVID
+547 DTMRHADCVID

-564 VEGGGI
+564 VEGGRI
-570 IAAGT
+570 LAAGT
-575 VEELEKNKDS
+575 VEELEKNKS
-585 LTGAYLSGRKAIEV
+585 SITGAYLSGRKAIEI
-599 PVQRKKITAETPKLK
+599 PAERLKIGKDTPKLK
-614 VCGAAENNLKNIDV
+614 ICGACENNLKNIDV
-628 EIPLD
+628 EIPLG
-633 GALTVVTG
+633 GAFTVVTG
-641 VSGSGKSTLVN
+641 VSGSGKSTLIN
-652 QILRRELAR
+652 QILRQELAR

-667 EPVGKFDHLEGLEN
+667 EPVGKFDHLEGIEN

-705 KIWDDIRDLFAA
+705 KIWDDIRDLFGSLP
-717 MEESKIRGYTK
+717 ESKVRGYTK

-743 EGAGVKEIDMHILPS
+743 EGAGVKIIDMHILPS
-758 VQVTCEVCNGK
+758 VQVTCDVCDGK
-769 RFNDATREVYFKGKN
+769 RFNEATREVYFKGKN
-784 VSEILDM
+784 ISEVLDM
-791 SISEAAEF
+791 SVSEACEF
-799 FKDISKIAQPLNLL
+799 FKDLPKIAEPLKLL
-813 CEVGLGYLTL
+813 EEVGLGYLRL

-832 GEAQRIKIAS
+832 GEAQRVKIAS

-863 HFEDIRKLMECL
+863 HFEDIRRLLECL
-875 NRLRS
+875 NRLRR
-880 LGNSIVII
+880 LGNSVVVI

-903 LGPDAGVHGGR
+903 LGPDAGVRGGR
-914 VIAAGTP
+914 IVATGTP

-941 RAKNGYKPITSL
+941 KKHG
-953 IGSLAE
+953 E
-959 NKARYD
+959 NKHFDRNLKGGEDY
-965 ATSAQMAAAMKKN
+965 
-978 SDGPS
+978 S
-983 LDIEVRGARKHNL
+983 LDIEVHGARKHNL

-1005 HKLTVVTG
+1005 HKLTVVMG

-1045 FLGRPDRGSIDSITG
+1045 FLGRPDRGSVDSISG

-1092 FWSRVGT
+1092 FWARVGT
-1099 PHCLKCGKPVDSY
+1099 AHCLHCGKPVDSY
-1112 AAGDLMQLAFDR
+1112 AAGDLMQLAFSR
-1124 DAGKMVTVLAPFE
+1124 DLNKMETVLAPFE
-1137 VKDILKLSKILTE
+1137 VKDVVKLSKILTE
-1150 KGYRKVYMGD
+1150 KGYRKAYLGG
-1160 KLTDLPLP
+1160 KLVELPFP
-1168 KVPTREKQVLA
+1168 KIPVRDKQVFA
-1179 VVDQVVVKEENRAR
+1179 VVDQVIVKEENRAR
-1193 LVEAFERAYR
+1193 LVEAFERGYR

-1209 FMDAEGQERLSA
+1209 YLECEGEDRLSA
-1221 SEKPGCAACG
+1221 SEKPGCPECG

-1236 ALNPKLFSFNTHWGA
+1236 VLNPRHFSFNTHWGA

-1256 GLGVLK
+1256 GLGHFK
-1262 DSKRE
+1262 D
-1267 TGKVCPA
+1267 GDVCPS

-1282 EYLAVRIGGNRG
+1282 EYLAVRVCGK
-1294 AGSSA
+1294 
-1299 GMNIMD
+1299 NIMD
-1305 VHHMSID
+1305 VNHMSIAE
-1312 NARDWFAAVNF
+1312 ARDWFAKVNF
-1323 DGEKNGAGKAKIAE
+1323 NGEKNAEGKKTVAE

-1344 GRLDFLKSVGLG
+1344 GRLDFLISVGLG
-1356 YIGLDRSGD
+1356 YIGLDRAGD

-1429 MMEAADHIID
+1429 MMQAADHVID
-1439 MGPAAGEFGGE
+1439 LGPGAGDFGGE
-1450 VVAEGSP
+1450 IVAEGSP
-1457 KALAKPY
+1457 VELSKPY
-1464 ALQQFPRSE
+1464 ALQMFPRSE
-1473 TVKYLTRSN
+1473 TVKYMTRSI
-1482 PIANQIEAKPITEDT
+1482 PMANQIEPVRITDDT
-1497 EFYEFKNLTKNN
+1497 EFYEFKGLKANN
-1509 LKDISVKFPKGAISV
+1509 LKNLSVKFPKHTVSV

-1535 MVMDEVYPALKRKF
+1535 LVVDEIFPLLKKKF
-1549 QARGKKKQS
+1549 QARGRKKQS

-1587 RKLFSKLEQS
+1587 RKLFAKLEQS

-1610 LARGRCAACEGRGAV
+1610 LARGRCAACEGRGAIA
-1625 SVEMHFLS
+1625 VEMHFLS
-1633 DVWEVCDAC
+1633 DIWEPCDVC
-1642 GGKRYNQETLSVTF
+1642 GGKRYNQETLTVTF
-1656 KGKNIADVLDMRVAE
+1656 KGKNIADVLDMRVVE

-1683 PKLEALRDVGLP
+1683 PKLECLRDVGLP

-1709 ENQRLKLAAELARK
+1709 ESQRLKLAAELCRRPA
-1723 NAPEMVYLLDEPTT
+1723 NEMVYLLDEPTT
-1737 GLHLKDIQTLWN
+1737 GLHLKDIQILWN
-1749 QLRKLSARGNT
+1749 LLRRLSARGDT

-1781 PVGGGNGGHLLE
+1781 PVGGSKGGYLLN
-1793 MGCNN
+1793 MGVNT

>member
-1 MTKSIDIRD
+1 MTKFIDIRD
-10 AHEHNLRHVSLNIP
+10 AHEHNLRNVSLSIP

-68 RMKHPE
+68 RMKHPD

-115 RLGVPHCPECGRVIQ
+115 RLGTPHCPNCGRVIQ

-136 IVDNLYAGDGEVNGV
+136 IVDNLYVSDEN
-151 PRQVTV
+151 RQVTV

-163 DRKGEYRKELAELK
+163 ERKGEYRKELAELK

-183 VRVDGEIYRI
+183 ARVDGVIYRI
-193 DEVPPLVRYE
+193 EDVPQLVRYE

-241 FWFAGVPG
+241 FLFSSASGEG
-249 ATGAAAAGEYRL
+249 ASVGEDYRL
-261 QGTLLACPKCGV
+261 QGTLLACPKCNI

-308 IVPDKT
+308 VIPDKT
-314 LSLKQGALAVQKKDT
+314 LSLRQGALAIQKKDT

-349 KFTFDTPWNKLKP
+349 KFSFDTPWNKLKP
-362 AQQHAI
+362 EQQQAI
-368 LYGTPS
+368 LHGTPS

-380 IDIIQELWD
+380 LDIVQELWD
-389 MWHIFHF
+389 MWHIYHF
-396 RKFMQIGVCPECKG
+396 RKFMNIGVCPECKG
-410 TRINRTANAV
+410 TRINRSANAV
-420 EFHGHNLTEMTEWSV
+420 QFHGVNLPEMTEWSV
-435 EKSVEFFNKLDLSE
+435 EKTIEFFNKLDLSE
-449 KEQRIG
+449 REKRIG
-455 REILK
+455 NEILK

-474 GYLNISRKAST
+474 GYLNISRKAAT

-522 NDKLLGMLDHLRA
+522 NDKLLEILEHLRA

-564 VEGGGI
+564 VEGGRI

-575 VEELEKNKDS
+575 VDELEKNKAS
-585 LTGAYLSGRKAIEV
+585 LTGAYLSGRKAIEI
-599 PVQRKKITAETPKLK
+599 PRERKKITKETPKLK
-614 VCGAAENNLKNIDV
+614 ICGATENNLKNIDV

-661 VFFNSE
+661 IFFNSE
-667 EPVGKFDHLEGLEN
+667 EPVGKFDHLEGIEN

-705 KIWDDIRDLFAA
+705 KIWDDIRDLFAG
-717 MEESKIRGYTK
+717 MEESKIRGYSK

-743 EGAGVKEIDMHILPS
+743 EGAGVKVVDMHILPS

-791 SISEAAEF
+791 SISDAAEF
-799 FKDISKIAQPLNLL
+799 FKDQPRIAQPLNLL

-863 HFEDIRKLMECL
+863 HFEDIRKLMDCL

-903 LGPDAGVHGGR
+903 LGPDAGVHGGKI
-914 VIAAGTP
+914 VAKGSP
-921 EQIAKCKK
+921 EQIAKCRK

-941 RAKNGYKPITSL
+941 KKHGENKPISQL
-953 IGSLAE
+953 MGHLAE
-959 NKARYD
+959 NKTRYN
-965 ATSAQMAAAMKKN
+965 AFTSSMKGTAGETE
-978 SDGPS
+978 GPS
-983 LDIEVRGARKHNL
+983 LDIEVHGARKHNL

-1045 FLGRPDRGSIDSITG
+1045 FLGRPDRGSIDSISG

-1092 FWSRVGT
+1092 FWSRAGT
-1099 PHCLKCGKPVDSY
+1099 PHCLRCGKPVDSY
-1112 AAGDLMQLAFDR
+1112 AAGDLIQLAFHR
-1124 DAGKMVTVLAPFE
+1124 DEGKMVTVLAPFE
-1137 VKDILKLSKILTE
+1137 IKDVLKLSKILTE
-1150 KGYRKVYMGD
+1150 KGYRKVYLGD
-1160 KLTDLPLP
+1160 KLLELPLP
-1168 KVPTREKQVLA
+1168 KLPTREKQVLA
-1179 VVDQVVVKEENRAR
+1179 IVDQVVVKEENRAR
-1193 LVEAFERAYR
+1193 LVEAFERGYR

-1209 FMDAEGQERLSA
+1209 YVDCEGQERLSA
-1221 SEKPGCAACG
+1221 SEKPGCPDCG
-1231 WYMDS
+1231 WYMDG

-1256 GLGVLK
+1256 GLGYLK
-1262 DSKRE
+1262 E
-1267 TGKVCPA
+1267 GKKDTPKPCPS

-1282 EYLAVRIGGNRG
+1282 EYLAVRIGGK
-1294 AGSSA
+1294 
-1299 GMNIMD
+1299 NIMD

-1312 NARDWFAAVNF
+1312 NARDWFAQVNF
-1323 DGEKNGAGKAKIAE
+1323 DGDKNAEGKRTIAE

-1356 YIGLDRSGD
+1356 YIGLDRAGD

-1439 MGPAAGEFGGE
+1439 MGPGAGDFGGE

-1457 KALAKPY
+1457 ALLSKPY

-1473 TVKYLTRSN
+1473 TVKFLTHQT
-1482 PIANQIEAKPITEDT
+1482 PVANQVAPIGITDST
-1497 EFYEFKNLTKNN
+1497 EFYEFNNLNHNN
-1509 LKDISVKFPKGAISV
+1509 LKDLSVKFPKGAVSV

-1535 MVMDEVYPALKRKF
+1535 MVMDEIYPALKKKF
-1549 QARGKKKQS
+1549 RARGKKKQS

-1597 KVKGFDY
+1597 KIKGFDY

-1610 LARGRCAACEGRGAV
+1610 LARGRCEACEGRGFI

-1633 DVWEVCDAC
+1633 DVWEVCEAC
-1642 GGKRYNQETLSVTF
+1642 GGKRYNQETLTVTF
-1656 KGKNIADVLDMRVAE
+1656 KGKNIADVLDMRVVE

-1683 PKLEALRDVGLP
+1683 AKLETLRDVGLP

-1700 QPVTTLSGG
+1700 QPVTTMSGG
-1709 ENQRLKLAAELARK
+1709 ENQRLKLAAELTRK
-1723 NAPEMVYLLDEPTT
+1723 NATETVYLLDEPTT
-1737 GLHLKDIQTLWN
+1737 GLHLKDIQILWN
-1749 QLRKLSARGNT
+1749 LLRRLSARGDT

-1781 PVGGGNGGHLLE
+1781 PVGGSEGGHLLE
-1793 MGCNN
+1793 MGPNH

>member
-1 MTKSIDIRD
+1 MTKSIEIRD
-10 AHEHNLRHVSLNIP
+10 AHEHNLRHVNLSIP

-115 RLGVPHCPECGRVIQ
+115 RLGVPHCPDCGRVIQ

-136 IVDNLYAGDGEVNGV
+136 IVDNLYVSDEGK
-151 PRQVTV
+151 QITV

-163 DRKGEYRKELAELK
+163 ERKGEYRKELAELK

-183 VRVDGEIYRI
+183 ARVDGTIYRLE
-193 DEVPPLVRYE
+193 DVPALVRYE

-241 FWFAGVPG
+241 FLLSAGGSAG
-249 ATGAAAAGEYRL
+249 AGDASQSGNASAKEEYRL
-261 QGTLLACPKCGV
+261 QGTLLACPKCGI

-288 KGRCPVCKGM
+288 KGRCPACKGM
-298 GESCEFDIDL
+298 GESYKFDLDL
-308 IVPDKT
+308 IIPDKT
-314 LSLKQGALAVQKKDT
+314 KSIKEGCIATIKKDD
-329 GTLLFSD
+329 GTLIFSD
-336 YGWRNLRTIANEM
+336 FGRRNLRNIANEM
-349 KFTFDTPWNKLKP
+349 HFSLDTPWNKLKK
-362 AQQHAI
+362 AQQDAV

-374 GSERGV
+374 ESERG
-380 IDIIQELWD
+380 IIPIMQELWD
-389 MWHIFHF
+389 MWHIYHF
-396 RKFMQIGVCPECKG
+396 RKYMQIGVCPECHG

-420 EFHGHNLTEMTEWSV
+420 TFHGVNLTEMTEWSV
-435 EKSVEFFNKLDLSE
+435 EKSVEFFNKIDLSE
-449 KEQRIG
+449 KEKRIG
-455 REILK
+455 KEILK

-474 GYLNISRKAST
+474 GYLTINRKAST

-505 GVLYVMDEPSI
+505 GVLYVLDEPSI

-522 NDKLLGMLDHLRA
+522 NDKLLGMLEHLRA
-535 QGNSLIVVEHDE
+535 QGNSLIIVEHDE
-547 DTMRHADYVID
+547 DTMRHADCVID

-564 VEGGGI
+564 VEGGRV

-575 VEELEKNKDS
+575 VEELEKNKAS
-585 LTGAYLSGRKAIEV
+585 LTGAYLSGRKAIEI
-599 PVQRKKITAETPKLK
+599 PEKRKKINKNTPKLK
-614 VCGAAENNLKNIDV
+614 ICGAAENNLKNIDV

-641 VSGSGKSTLVN
+641 VSGSGKSTLIN

-661 VFFNSE
+661 VFYNSE

-705 KIWDDIRDLFAA
+705 KIWDDIRDLFAS
-717 MEESKIRGYTK
+717 MEESKIRGYSK

-743 EGAGVKEIDMHILPS
+743 EGAGVKIVDMHILPS
-758 VQVTCEVCNGK
+758 VQVTCEVCGGK

-791 SISEAAEF
+791 SIADAAEF
-799 FKDISKIAQPLNLL
+799 FKDIPKIAEPLNLL
-813 CEVGLGYLTL
+813 VEVGLGYLTL

-863 HFEDIRKLMECL
+863 HFEDIRKLMDCL

-880 LGNSIVII
+880 LGNSVVII

-903 LGPDAGVHGGR
+903 LGPDAGIHGGK
-914 VIAAGTP
+914 VIATGTP
-921 EQIAKCKK
+921 EQIAKSKK
-929 SETGR
+929 SETGK

-941 RAKNGYKPITSL
+941 KKHG
-953 IGSLAE
+953 E
-959 NKARYD
+959 NRHFDRTLKGGED
-965 ATSAQMAAAMKKN
+965 L
-978 SDGPS
+978 S
-983 LDIEVRGARKHNL
+983 LDIEVHGARKHNL

-1045 FLGRPDRGSIDSITG
+1045 FLGRPDHGSIDSISG

-1092 FWSRVGT
+1092 FWARVGT
-1099 PHCLKCGKPVDSY
+1099 PHCLKCGKPVSSY
-1112 AAGDLMQLAFDR
+1112 SAGDLMQYAFDR
-1124 DAGKMVTVLAPFE
+1124 DLNKKVTVLAPFE
-1137 VKDILKLSKILTE
+1137 IKDVLKLSKILTE
-1150 KGYRKVYMGD
+1150 KGYRKVYLGN
-1160 KLTDLPLP
+1160 KLVELPLP
-1168 KVPTREKQVLA
+1168 KIPTREKQLFA
-1179 VVDQVVVKEENRAR
+1179 VVDTVVVKEENRAR
-1193 LVEAFERAYR
+1193 LVEAFERGYR

-1209 FMDAEGQERLSA
+1209 YVEDEKGGRLA
-1221 SEKPGCAACG
+1221 CSEKPGCPDCG

-1236 ALNPKLFSFNTHWGA
+1236 ALNPKHFSFNTHWGA

-1256 GLGVLK
+1256 GLGHFK
-1262 DSKRE
+1262 DGE
-1267 TGKVCPA
+1267 VCPD

-1282 EYLAVRIGGNRG
+1282 EYLAVRIGDK
-1294 AGSSA
+1294 
-1299 GMNIMD
+1299 NIMD
-1305 VHHMSID
+1305 VNHMSIAQAYEWFSNENFKRD
-1312 NARDWFAAVNF
+1312 NFGKDKNA
-1323 DGEKNGAGKAKIAE
+1323 DGKMTVAE
-1337 PLLREII
+1337 PLLREIV
-1344 GRLDFLKSVGLG
+1344 GRLNFLKGVGLG
-1356 YIGLDRSGD
+1356 YIGLDRAGD

-1400 ESDTAKLLDTLYRL
+1400 ESDTAMLLDTLYRL

-1429 MMEAADHIID
+1429 MMQAADHIID

-1457 KALAKPY
+1457 EQLSKPY

-1473 TVKYLTRSN
+1473 TVKYLTHTIPMAN
-1482 PIANQIEAKPITEDT
+1482 EIAAKPITDST
-1497 EFYEFKNLTKNN
+1497 EFYEFEKLNHNN
-1509 LKDISVKFPKGAISV
+1509 LKNLSVKFPKGAISV

-1535 MVMDEVYPALKRKF
+1535 MVMDEIYPRLKKKF
-1549 QARGKKKQS
+1549 QARGRKKQN

-1582 VFDDI
+1582 VFDEI
-1587 RKLFSKLEQS
+1587 RRLFAKLPQAKL
-1597 KVKGFDY
+1597 KGFDY

-1610 LARGRCAACEGRGAV
+1610 LARGRCEACEGRGAI

-1633 DVWEVCDAC
+1633 DVWEVCDVC
-1642 GGKRYNQETLSVTF
+1642 GGKRYNQETLTVTF

-1683 PKLEALRDVGLP
+1683 PKLECLRDVGLP

-1700 QPVTTLSGG
+1700 QSVTTLSGG
-1709 ENQRLKLAAELARK
+1709 ESQRLKLAAELARK
-1723 NAPEMVYLLDEPTT
+1723 PAQEMVYLLDEPTT
-1737 GLHLKDIQTLWN
+1737 GLHLKDIQILWN
-1749 QLRKLSARGNT
+1749 MLRKLSARGDT

-1781 PVGGGNGGHLLE
+1781 PVGGAEGGHLLKI
-1793 MGCNN
+1793 GANQT